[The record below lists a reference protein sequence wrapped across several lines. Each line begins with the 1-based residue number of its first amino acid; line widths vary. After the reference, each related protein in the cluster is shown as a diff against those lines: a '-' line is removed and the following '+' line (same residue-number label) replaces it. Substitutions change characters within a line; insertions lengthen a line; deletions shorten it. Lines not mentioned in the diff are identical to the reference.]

1 MNLEVFQSLE
11 EFLYFR
17 HLFQA
22 NNQSGTILARKL
34 KKVLDSQLETDL
46 ETQEALRELSK
57 FFTENTLR
65 NRRNLRGE
73 IERQSLNNHLEFL
86 NRFEKVKV
94 SLKMTRISSFSNST
108 SDPKNVIALYFSF
121 PLTTFTTMSD

>member
-1 MNLEVFQSLE
+1 LFTREVISGKFDLLL
-11 EFLYFR
+11 LYF
-17 HLFQA
+17 HSYTQYILYKAELEGYFCQNYSSFVIVLFFKT

-57 FFTENTLR
+57 FFSENTLR

-73 IERQSLNNHLEFL
+73 IERQSLNNHIEFL
-86 NRFEKVKV
+86 NRFEQVKV
-94 SLKMTRISSFSNST
+94 SLMNDF
-108 SDPKNVIALYFSF
+108 
-121 PLTTFTTMSD
+121 

>member
-1 MNLEVFQSLE
+1 M
-11 EFLYFR
+11 
-17 HLFQA
+17 
-22 NNQSGTILARKL
+22 ARKL

-94 SLKMTRISSFSNST
+94 SLKTKPTEIIST
-108 SDPKNVIALYFSF
+108 VCIGDLEKLY
-121 PLTTFTTMSD
+121 LIW

>member
-1 MNLEVFQSLE
+1 LEG
-11 EFLYFR
+11 YFCQNNCSFVIV
-17 HLFQA
+17 LFFKT

-57 FFTENTLR
+57 FFSENTLR

-73 IERQSLNNHLEFL
+73 IERQSLNNHIEFL
-86 NRFEKVKV
+86 NRFEQVKV
-94 SLKMTRISSFSNST
+94 SLRKKF
-108 SDPKNVIALYFSF
+108 
-121 PLTTFTTMSD
+121 

>member
-1 MNLEVFQSLE
+1 M
-11 EFLYFR
+11 
-17 HLFQA
+17 
-22 NNQSGTILARKL
+22 ARKL

-94 SLKMTRISSFSNST
+94 SFKTESTEIISTVNQGFRQ
-108 SDPKNVIALYFSF
+108 A
-121 PLTTFTTMSD
+121 

>member
-1 MNLEVFQSLE
+1 LQ
-11 EFLYFR
+11 
-17 HLFQA
+17 
-22 NNQSGTILARKL
+22 
-34 KKVLDSQLETDL
+34 

-86 NRFEKVKV
+86 AKFEKVKV
-94 SLKMTRISSFSNST
+94 SLLLLFLLGG
-108 SDPKNVIALYFSF
+108 IAA
-121 PLTTFTTMSD
+121 LTERVGL

>member
-1 MNLEVFQSLE
+1 MNLEVFQSLKE
-11 EFLYFR
+11 LLDFR

-94 SLKMTRISSFSNST
+94 S
-108 SDPKNVIALYFSF
+108 
-121 PLTTFTTMSD
+121 